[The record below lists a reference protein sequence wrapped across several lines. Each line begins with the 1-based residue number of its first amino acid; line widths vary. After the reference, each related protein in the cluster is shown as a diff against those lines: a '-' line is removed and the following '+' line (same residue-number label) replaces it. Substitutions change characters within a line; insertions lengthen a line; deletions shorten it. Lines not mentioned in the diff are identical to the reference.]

1 MKPLHVMGNLL
12 NVEFLPFNIKYP
24 VVLKRNNAVPRLTVN
39 EYHEKEN
46 HIAGTSQTS
55 AVL

>member
-24 VVLKRNNAVPRLTVN
+24 VVLKRNNAVQRLIVN